1 MDGGKK
7 TLTELQF
14 STNLIGSNTSL
25 HRKTRT
31 KSNQNIV
38 PNLTTNSRAKYET
51 KILNE
56 RIQSMRE
63 DLCGN
68 KIINEYSLM
77 AISC

>member
-38 PNLTTNSRAKYET
+38 PLTAGQN
-51 KILNE
+51 
-56 RIQSMRE
+56 MRQRF
-63 DLCGN
+63 
-68 KIINEYSLM
+68 
-77 AISC
+77 